1 MIREETSLMTGDRPG
16 NGHPPVDLTG
26 MPEPARPDVKSP
38 EASAMSSRRQ
48 FSTEYKLKILGEAA
62 KCTQPGEIKA
72 LLRREGLYSSYLT
85 AWRRQR
91 DEGAL
96 DVPNSEQGRT
106 ANRTHDVLLEE
117 NRRLQRVNA
126 ELQSRLRQA
135 EVVIE
140 VQRKVAEIVGVLLK
154 TVDYEELSGQ
164 VTSSC

>member
-1 MIREETSLMTGDRPG
+1 
-16 NGHPPVDLTG
+16 
-26 MPEPARPDVKSP
+26 
-38 EASAMSSRRQ
+38 MSSRRQ
-48 FSTEYKLKILGEAA
+48 FSMEYKLKILEEAA

-96 DVPNSEQGRT
+96 DVPNAEEART
-106 ANRTHDVLLEE
+106 ANRTHEMLLEE
-117 NRRLQRVNA
+117 NRRLQRANA

-154 TVDYEELSGQ
+154 TVDYEQLNEQ
-164 VTSSC
+164 MTSSC

>member
-1 MIREETSLMTGDRPG
+1 
-16 NGHPPVDLTG
+16 
-26 MPEPARPDVKSP
+26 MP
-38 EASAMSSRRQ
+38 SRRQ
-48 FSTEYKLKILGEAA
+48 FSAEYKLRILEEAA

-96 DVPNSEQGRT
+96 DAPNSEEGRT
-106 ANRTHDVLLEE
+106 ANRTNELLLEE
-117 NRRLQRVNA
+117 NRRLQQANA

-154 TVDYEELSGQ
+154 TVDYEELTGQ
-164 VTSSC
+164 MTSSC

>member
-1 MIREETSLMTGDRPG
+1 MIRGETSLMTGDRSG
-16 NGHPPVDLTG
+16 NGHPPVHLTG
-26 MPEPARPDVKSP
+26 VPEAARPDVPSP
-38 EASAMSSRRQ
+38 EASAMPSRRQ
-48 FSTEYKLKILGEAA
+48 FSAEYKLRILEEAA

-96 DVPNSEQGRT
+96 DAPNSEEGRT
-106 ANRTHDVLLEE
+106 ANRTNELLLEE
-117 NRRLQRVNA
+117 NRRLQQANA

-154 TVDYEELSGQ
+154 TVDYEELTGQ
-164 VTSSC
+164 MTSSC

>member
-1 MIREETSLMTGDRPG
+1 
-16 NGHPPVDLTG
+16 
-26 MPEPARPDVKSP
+26 MP
-38 EASAMSSRRQ
+38 SRRQ
-48 FSTEYKLKILGEAA
+48 FSAEYKLKILEEAA

-96 DVPNSEQGRT
+96 DAPKPEEGRT
-106 ANRTHDVLLEE
+106 ANRTQEMLLEE
-117 NRRLQRVNA
+117 NRRLQRANA
-126 ELQSRLRQA
+126 ELQARLRQA

-154 TVDYEELSGQ
+154 TVDYDELNGQ
-164 VTSSC
+164 LTSSC

>member
-1 MIREETSLMTGDRPG
+1 MIRGETSLMTGDRPG
-16 NGHPPVDLTG
+16 NGHPPVHQTG
-26 MPEPARPDVKSP
+26 VPEAARPDVPSP
-38 EASAMSSRRQ
+38 EASAMPSRRQ
-48 FSTEYKLKILGEAA
+48 FSAEYKLRILEEAA

-96 DVPNSEQGRT
+96 DAPNSEEGRT
-106 ANRTHDVLLEE
+106 ANRTHELLLEE
-117 NRRLQRVNA
+117 NRRLQQANA

-154 TVDYEELSGQ
+154 TVDYEELTGQ
-164 VTSSC
+164 MTSSC